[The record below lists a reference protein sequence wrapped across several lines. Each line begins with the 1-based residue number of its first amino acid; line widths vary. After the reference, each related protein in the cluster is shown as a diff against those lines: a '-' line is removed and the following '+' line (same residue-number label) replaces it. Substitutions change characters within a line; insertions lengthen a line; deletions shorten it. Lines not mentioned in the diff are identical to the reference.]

1 MINEIILETG
11 SVVFQLFNYI
21 CRSEITQTMQ
31 TENHLLKKRV
41 NLFDGISIVAGAM
54 IGSGIFIVSADI
66 ARNVGSPG
74 WLMVVWLISGIIT
87 VIGALSYGELA
98 SMMPHVG
105 GQYVYLKEAY
115 HPLIGFLFG
124 WTTFLVIQCGSI
136 AAVAVAFAKFSG
148 VLIPWISDKN
158 ILLHLGSLKIN
169 TTMVVAIASIIFLT
183 WLNTRGIVTGKTVVN
198 IFTSTKVLA
207 LFGFIL
213 IGFLATKGLN
223 SWQINKEVF
232 WEAGRIGENNQLIS
246 LSGFALVAA
255 VGTALVGSLFA
266 SDAWYNVT
274 YISGEVINPKRNV
287 PLSLIFGT
295 MIVSVIY
302 LFTNY
307 VYIRILP
314 LSGSPDGSDVLSKGI
329 QFATD
334 DRVATSAMSVVFGD
348 YAAIIMAVFIMIS
361 TFGCNHG
368 LILAG
373 PRVYYAMARDGLFFR
388 KVAEINKKGVP
399 GFAIAIQGV
408 WSVLLCMSGTYSNL
422 LDYVIFAVLIF
433 FTLTI
438 LAIFILRVKRPDI
451 PRPYKAL
458 GYPVI
463 PAVYILTTTFIMVVL
478 LIYKPN
484 YTFPGLIIVLMG
496 IPVFYLWRKFSRNSV
511 PMTDDDSPIKT

>member
-1 MINEIILETG
+1 
-11 SVVFQLFNYI
+11 
-21 CRSEITQTMQ
+21 MQ
-31 TENHLLKKRV
+31 TQNRLLQKRV
-41 NLFDGISIVAGAM
+41 NLFDGTALVAGAM

-87 VIGALSYGELA
+87 IIGALSYGELA
-98 SMMPHVG
+98 SMMPQVG

-115 HPLIGFLFG
+115 HPLVGFLFG

-148 VLIPWISDKN
+148 VLFPWISEAN
-158 ILLHLGSLKIN
+158 ILLQIGPVKLTS
-169 TTMVVAIASIIFLT
+169 TMIIAIAMILFLT
-183 WLNTRGIVTGKTVVN
+183 WLNTRGIVTGKTVQN
-198 IFTSTKVLA
+198 IFSSTKVIA
-207 LFGFIL
+207 LGGFIL
-213 IGFLATKGLN
+213 IGFFATQGIK
-223 SWQINKEVF
+223 SFEVNKEVF
-232 WEAGRIGENNQLIS
+232 WQASRIGEGNQIIPLAGFSLI
-246 LSGFALVAA
+246 AA
-255 VGTALVGSLFA
+255 IGTALVGSLFA

-287 PLSLIFGT
+287 PLSLFFGT
-295 MIVSVIY
+295 LIVSVIY
-302 LFTNY
+302 LLTNL
-307 VYIRILP
+307 VYIMILP
-314 LSGSPDGSDVLSKGI
+314 LSGTPDGTDVLSRGI

-334 DRVATSAMSVVFGD
+334 DRVATSAMYVVFGD

-388 KVAEINKKGVP
+388 KVGEINSKGVP

-408 WSVLLCMSGTYSNL
+408 WAILLCLSGTYSNL

-433 FTLTI
+433 FSLTI
-438 LAIFILRVKRPDI
+438 LAIFVLRVKRPDI
-451 PRPYKAL
+451 PRPYKAF

-463 PAVYILTTTFIMVVL
+463 PAIYILTTVFIMIIL
-478 LIYKPN
+478 LIYKPR
-484 YTFPGLIIVLMG
+484 YTFPGLAIVLLG
-496 IPVFYLWRKFSRNSV
+496 IPVFFIWRKYSRNSGNNFRQE
-511 PMTDDDSPIKT
+511 TDDAGPTDQ

>member
-1 MINEIILETG
+1 M
-11 SVVFQLFNYI
+11 S
-21 CRSEITQTMQ
+21 S
-31 TENHLLKKRV
+31 ENHLLQKRV
-41 NLFDGISIVAGAM
+41 NLFDGISIVVGAM

-66 ARNVGSPG
+66 TRNVGSAG

-87 VIGALSYGELA
+87 IIGAISYGELA

-136 AAVAVAFAKFSG
+136 AAVAVAFAKFTG
-148 VLIPWISDKN
+148 VLVPWISDRN
-158 ILLHLGSLKIN
+158 ILLQLGPLKIN
-169 TTMVVAIASIIFLT
+169 STMIVAIAMISFLT
-183 WLNTRGIVTGKTVVN
+183 WLNTRGIVTGKTVQNV
-198 IFTSTKVLA
+198 FSSTKVIA
-207 LFGFIL
+207 LLGFIL
-213 IGFLATKGLN
+213 IGFIATKGIN
-223 SWQINKEVF
+223 SLEINKEIF
-232 WEAGRIGENNQLIS
+232 WKASQIGPGNQVIPLAGFGI
-246 LSGFALVAA
+246 VTA

-287 PLSLIFGT
+287 PLSLFFGT
-295 MIVSVIY
+295 LIVSVIY
-302 LFTNY
+302 LITNF
-307 VYIRILP
+307 VYIKILP
-314 LSGSPDGSDVLSKGI
+314 VMGSPDGADVLSRGI

-334 DRVATSAMSVVFGD
+334 DRVATSAMYVVFGD

-373 PRVYYAMARDGLFFR
+373 PRVYYAMAQDGLFFKR
-388 KVAEINKKGVP
+388 VGEINKFGVP
-399 GFAIAIQGV
+399 GFAIIIQGI
-408 WSVLLCMSGTYSNL
+408 WAVLLCLSGTYSNL

-438 LAIFILRVKRPDI
+438 LAIFVLRVKRPDI
-451 PRPYKAL
+451 PRPYRAF

-463 PAVYILTTTFIMVVL
+463 PAIYILTTVTIMIIL

-484 YTFPGLIIVLMG
+484 YTFPGLIIVVLG
-496 IPVFYLWRKFSRNSV
+496 IPVFYLWRRYSRRSQQ
-511 PMTDDDSPIKT
+511 SPDNNNQ

>member
-1 MINEIILETG
+1 
-11 SVVFQLFNYI
+11 
-21 CRSEITQTMQ
+21 MQ

-66 ARNVGSPG
+66 ARSVGSPG
-74 WLMVVWLISGIIT
+74 WLMVVWLITGVLT
-87 VIGALSYGELA
+87 VIAAISYGELA

-148 VLIPWISDKN
+148 VLVPWISDKN
-158 ILLHLGSLKIN
+158 VLLQLGPLKIN
-169 TTMVVAIASIIFLT
+169 STMIVAIAMIVFLT

-198 IFTSTKVLA
+198 IFTSTKVIA
-207 LFGFIL
+207 LFGFII
-213 IGFLATKGLN
+213 IGFIATKGLS
-223 SWQINKEVF
+223 SWQINREVF
-232 WEAGRIGENNQLIS
+232 WEAGRIGENNQLIP

-255 VGTALVGSLFA
+255 VGTALVGSLFSA
-266 SDAWYNVT
+266 DAWYNVT

-295 MIVSVIY
+295 LIVSVIY

-329 QFATD
+329 QFASD

-373 PRVYYAMARDGLFFR
+373 PRVYFAMARDGLFFK
-388 KVAEINKKGVP
+388 KVGEINKNGVP

-408 WSVLLCMSGTYSNL
+408 WAVLLCLSGTYSNL

-438 LAIFILRVKRPDI
+438 LAIFILRVKKPDI
-451 PRPYKAL
+451 PRPYKAF
-458 GYPVI
+458 GYPVV
-463 PAVYILTTTFIMVVL
+463 PAIYILATTFIMVIL

-484 YTFPGLIIVLMG
+484 YTFPGLIIVILG
-496 IPVFYLWRKFSRNSV
+496 IPVYYIWKKFSRNSV
-511 PMTDDDSPIKT
+511 AMTGNDDDNET

>member
-1 MINEIILETG
+1 
-11 SVVFQLFNYI
+11 
-21 CRSEITQTMQ
+21 MQ

-66 ARNVGSPG
+66 ARSVGSPG
-74 WLMVVWLISGIIT
+74 WLMVVWLITGIIT
-87 VIGALSYGELA
+87 VIGAISYGELA

-148 VLIPWISDKN
+148 VLIPWISDRN
-158 ILLHLGSLKIN
+158 ILLAFGPLKIN
-169 TTMVVAIASIIFLT
+169 STMVVAIAMITFLT

-213 IGFLATKGLN
+213 IGFFATKGLS
-223 SWQINKEVF
+223 SWQINREVF
-232 WEAGRIGENNQLIS
+232 WEAGRIGENNQLIP
-246 LSGFALVAA
+246 LSGFALIAA

-295 MIVSVIY
+295 LIVSVIY

-314 LSGSPDGSDVLSKGI
+314 LSGSPDGADVLARGI
-329 QFATD
+329 QYATD

-348 YAAIIMAVFIMIS
+348 YAAIIMAVFVMVS

-373 PRVYYAMARDGLFFR
+373 PRVYYAMARDGLFFK
-388 KVAEINKKGVP
+388 KVGEINKKGVP

-408 WSVLLCMSGTYSNL
+408 WAVLLCLSGTYSDL

-433 FTLTI
+433 FALTI
-438 LAIFILRVKRPDI
+438 FAIFILRVKKPDI

-458 GYPVI
+458 GYPLI
-463 PAVYILTTTFIMVVL
+463 PAIYILTTSFIMVIL

-484 YTFPGLIIVLMG
+484 YTFPGLIIVILG
-496 IPVFYLWRKFSRNSV
+496 IPVYYVWKRFSRNSAVV
-511 PMTDDDSPIKT
+511 PDDDVDDE

>member
-1 MINEIILETG
+1 
-11 SVVFQLFNYI
+11 
-21 CRSEITQTMQ
+21 MQ

-66 ARNVGSPG
+66 ARSVGSPG

-158 ILLHLGSLKIN
+158 ILLHLGPLNIN

-295 MIVSVIY
+295 LIVSVIY

-314 LSGSPDGSDVLSKGI
+314 LSGSPDGTDVLTRGI
-329 QFATD
+329 QFAAD

-348 YAAIIMAVFIMIS
+348 YAAIIMAIFIMIS

-373 PRVYYAMARDGLFFR
+373 PRVYYAMARDGLFFK

-408 WSVLLCMSGTYSNL
+408 WSVLLCLSGTYSNL

-438 LAIFILRVKRPDI
+438 LAIFVLRVKKPDI
-451 PRPYKAL
+451 PRPYKAF
-458 GYPVI
+458 GYPII
-463 PAVYILTTTFIMVVL
+463 PAIYVLTTTFIMIIL

-484 YTFPGLIIVLMG
+484 YTFPGLIIVILG
-496 IPVFYLWRKFSRNSV
+496 IPVFYLWKKFSGSSASMPVEDTNDE
-511 PMTDDDSPIKT
+511 T

>member
-1 MINEIILETG
+1 M
-11 SVVFQLFNYI
+11 
-21 CRSEITQTMQ
+21 MQ
-31 TENHLLKKRV
+31 TENHLLQKRV

-74 WLMVVWLISGIIT
+74 WLLVVWLITGIIT
-87 VIGALSYGELA
+87 VIGAISYGELA

-148 VLIPWISDKN
+148 VLFPWISEKN
-158 ILLHLGSLKIN
+158 ILMQLGPVKVNS
-169 TTMVVAIASIIFLT
+169 TMVIAIAMISFLT
-183 WLNTRGIVTGKTVVN
+183 WLNTRGIVTGKTVQN
-198 IFTSTKVLA
+198 IFSSTKVIA
-207 LFGFIL
+207 LFGFIA
-213 IGFLATKGLN
+213 IGFLATKSIN
-223 SWQINKEVF
+223 SLEINKEVF
-232 WEAGRIGENNQLIS
+232 WKASQIGPDSQVIPLV
-246 LSGFALVAA
+246 GFALIAA
-255 VGTALVGSLFA
+255 IGTALVGSLFSA
-266 SDAWYNVT
+266 DAWYNVT

-287 PLSLIFGT
+287 PLSLLFGT
-295 MIVSVIY
+295 LIVSVIY
-302 LFTNY
+302 LLTNY
-307 VYIRILP
+307 VYIKILP
-314 LSGSPDGSDVLSKGI
+314 LSGSPDGADVLSRGI
-329 QFATD
+329 QYATD

-348 YAAIIMAVFIMIS
+348 YAAIIMAIFIMIS

-368 LILAG
+368 LIMAG
-373 PRVYYAMARDGLFFR
+373 PRVYYAMAKDGLFFR
-388 KVAEINKKGVP
+388 KVGEINKNGVP
-399 GFAIAIQGV
+399 GFAIVVQGV
-408 WSVLLCMSGTYSNL
+408 WSVLLCMSGTYGNL

-451 PRPYKAL
+451 PRPYRAF

-463 PAVYILTTTFIMVVL
+463 PAIYVMTTVTIMVIL

-484 YTFPGLIIVLMG
+484 YTFPGLGIVLVG
-496 IPVFYLWRKFSRNSV
+496 IPVFYIWRKHNKNLQKNEE
-511 PMTDDDSPIKT
+511 I